1 MSEHPIVDAQ
11 ELASILGVS
20 VQSVR
25 NWVRSGLIPPSTY
38 IKVERTY
45 RFVVSDVIESLRA
58 NRVVPELPE
67 GTADQEVPVQAR
79 TKQPITIDLS
89 EEDER

>member
-1 MSEHPIVDAQ
+1 MSEKSIVDAQ

-25 NWVRSGLIPPSTY
+25 NWVRSGLIPTSTY

-45 RFVVSDVIESLRA
+45 RFMVDDVIEALRA
-58 NRVVPELPE
+58 NNVVPPPE
-67 GTADQEVPVQAR
+67 ETPAAQEE
-79 TKQPITIDLS
+79 QPLVRKPFTLDLH
-89 EEDER
+89 EEHDK